1 MLEDIGVNPST
12 EQEAVPVITDKI
24 QGKHVPI
31 YKVAVGEEGEVI
43 LVSLENAM
51 PVTLGNAELSRRS
64 NDSEIFVEILNQ
76 LKILNLYMAEGFNF
90 TFTEENI
97 EDDHD
102 Y

>member
-1 MLEDIGVNPST
+1 MSKSFIYVKPSADPSRVKVLTELLEELEIPVYIGAHSDGTLIDADNPAYVT
-12 EQEAVPVITDKI
+12 A
-24 QGKHVPI
+24 GK
-31 YKVAVGEEGEVI
+31 AD
-43 LVSLENAM
+43 
-51 PVTLGNAELSRRS
+51 LSRSS

-90 TFTEENI
+90 TFTEEDI